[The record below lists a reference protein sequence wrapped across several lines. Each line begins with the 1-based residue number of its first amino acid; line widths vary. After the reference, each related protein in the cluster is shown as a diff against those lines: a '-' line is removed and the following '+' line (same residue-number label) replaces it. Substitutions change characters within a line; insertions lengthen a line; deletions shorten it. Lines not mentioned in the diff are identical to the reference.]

1 MSIITLSRGGLVAR
15 VDTKGAQLMG
25 LALNGDEYLWQADP
39 AWWAKTS
46 PVLFPQVGEP
56 GAK

>member
-39 AWWAKTS
+39 VAALILTN
-46 PVLFPQVGEP
+46 L
-56 GAK
+56 AIA